1 MDNPII
7 VFLYCYK
14 LKIRITD
21 FISFDYAG
29 LPYHQIT
36 FSPQSYGLSADT
48 FSNTLKSPQKSIYY
62 KKFSSSVRREE
73 QSL

>member
-21 FISFDYAG
+21 SISFDYADS
-29 LPYHQIT
+29 PYHPIT
-36 FSPQSYGLSADT
+36 LPAPSYGLPVNT
-48 FSNTLKSPQKSIYY
+48 FSAPSKSPQKLISRC
-62 KKFSSSVRREE
+62 FLPEN
-73 QSL
+73 Q